1 MVMMSAPLWFK
12 AKFYGGGKTP
22 DTSGTAKRKRKS
34 GLKNYK
40 QKK

>member
-1 MVMMSAPLWFK
+1 MAMATAPLEFK
-12 AKFYGGGKTP
+12 VKLFGGGKTP
-22 DTSGTAKRKRKS
+22 DTSGTAKRKQKS